1 MRRISSSSLNFRFGV
16 AATVPAI
23 GASIVMDI
31 SFRLKDQAA
40 LSFGIPYYQSARPTY
55 PPTRSVSSKLY
66 FDFQTSA
73 NRGIWSGIHWK
84 F

>member
-16 AATVPAI
+16 AGTVPAI

-31 SFRLKDQAA
+31 SFRSRDQASRQ
-40 LSFGIPYYQSARPTY
+40 LVYHTTKVRVLTS
-55 PPTRSVSSKLY
+55 PPTRSVCLKLY